1 MSKIISDSNR
11 VPAQTLSAGPAGRRV
26 FDDVSVLGV
35 VAAFVICA
43 VYGATY
49 LNTWQWLYNAW
60 TTSPDHSHGLL
71 VPVFA
76 VVLIWMRRNMRPFAE
91 RSTSA
96 LSLTIGVALI
106 VSGFALKWVGIY
118 CRVITLEAV
127 SILPGL
133 AGIVICC
140 GGWRAARIAWPS
152 LLFLAFMIPLPHV
165 IGVQLGGSL
174 QHVATTGSTYLMQL
188 LGLPAVAEG
197 NVIYLSESTLGV
209 AEACSG
215 IRMLMSFFALTTAL
229 CFVIDRSFWE
239 KCLVWLSAPVIAIV
253 SNVLRIVA
261 TGLAYEFGSAK
272 LADLI
277 FHDLAGWLMMPVGL
291 GLLWLE
297 FFVLSRLVPT
307 VESQDLSLALR
318 RIPTSR
324 NAVHSRSR
332 A

>member
-1 MSKIISDSNR
+1 MSKMLADSNTLPEQAI
-11 VPAQTLSAGPAGRRV
+11 PATAVGFRTFGGVSAWGVLAGSLLTLSY
-26 FDDVSVLGV
+26 L
-35 VAAFVICA
+35 C
-43 VYGATY
+43 TY
-49 LNTWQWLYNAW
+49 LHTFTWLYKSW
-60 TTSPDHSHGLL
+60 TTSPDHSHGFL

-76 VVLIWMRRNMRPFAE
+76 VALIWMRRNMRPFAE
-91 RSTSA
+91 RQTSI
-96 LSLTIGVALI
+96 LSLSLGLTLI
-106 VSGFALKWVGIY
+106 ISGFALKCVGIY
-118 CRVITLEAV
+118 CRVITLEAA

-152 LLFLAFMIPLPHV
+152 LLFLVFMIPFPHL
-165 IGVQLGGSL
+165 IGVQLGGAL
-174 QHVATTGSTYLMQL
+174 QQIATVGSTYLLQL
-188 LGLPAVAEG
+188 LGLPAIAEG

-253 SNVLRIVA
+253 SNVFRIAA
-261 TGLAYEFGSAK
+261 TGLAYEFGNAK

-297 FFVLSRLVPT
+297 FFVVSRLVPI
-307 VESQDLSLALR
+307 VEQHDLSLALR
-318 RIPTSR
+318 RVPTSR
-324 NAVHSRSR
+324 NPIHSRSR